1 MYMGE
6 KMAYYSKI
14 NMAVQDPENY
24 MSIISDGMAQ
34 GHTELPWMANLKQ
47 FPQTL
52 PQHLQ
57 GIIEHG
63 REFVRVL
70 VTSFIFCIFVDLF
83 FFFSGNISYI
93 S

>member
-1 MYMGE
+1 
-6 KMAYYSKI
+6 MAYYSKI

-63 REFVRVL
+63 REFVRCL
-70 VTSFIFCIFVDLF
+70 LLCFICIFVDV
-83 FFFSGNISYI
+83 FSFVPGNLSYI